1 MSNKLKRKQK
11 KQKKTNQPEDKNLE
25 KHNRVLANK
34 AFEEKQ
40 KQRFNQIAMRRFQ

>member
-11 KQKKTNQPEDKNLE
+11 KQKKTKQPDEKHAI